1 MSKENGRLS
10 RNARKLKIV
19 YTRSVVNALGTGVI
33 SPFVGPYAVK
43 ELGASSSEMGWF
55 QSMSNISNNVM
66 QVFWGRLSDRFG
78 RRTPFIIFGGLV
90 VALLWLPMLFIKTAG
105 QLVVLIS
112 LQALLGSMAVP
123 AWTALI
129 GDLVPSQRL
138 GRINAAIN
146 FWASV
151 GSILA
156 TMASGAIMTAMG
168 GSVREQITVPIA
180 VAMACGLLSS
190 LVMFY
195 VKVEKT
201 SKSVGKELKKN
212 FMMDLLDVVK
222 IAEKSSDF
230 TKYCACSAVF
240 TFFMSIAWPLFA
252 ITQVKVLKASMLEIA
267 LLSVVQ
273 GVFTILFIG
282 WAGRLA
288 DTVGRKPLLIFVRFS
303 YVSVPLAYAFS
314 PNVYVLTAIGA
325 FWGAV
330 AAFEQASVTTYL
342 LDVSPETHRGS
353 FTAFYNLLIGTVTF
367 FGSLIG
373 GYLSDLAVGIYGLVL
388 GLQIVYMISAVGRFI
403 GAATY
408 FRLRETLRRRN
419 SKTFNLPLFS

>member
-1 MSKENGRLS
+1 MSERNGELS
-10 RNARKLKIV
+10 QNEGKLKIV
-19 YTRSVVNALGTGVI
+19 YVRSVANALGTGMI
-33 SPFVGPYAVK
+33 NPFVGPYAVK

-66 QVFWGRLSDRFG
+66 QVFWGRLSDMFE
-78 RRTPFIIFGGLV
+78 RRTPFIVFGGLIAAV
-90 VALLWLPMLFIKTAG
+90 LWLPILFVKTAS
-105 QLVVLIS
+105 QLIILIS

-129 GDLVPSQRL
+129 GDLVPSSRL

-146 FWASV
+146 LWASL
-151 GSILA
+151 GSLLA
-156 TMASGAIMTAMG
+156 TMASGAIMTAVG
-168 GSVREQITVPIA
+168 GSAREQIVIPVI
-180 VAMACGLLSS
+180 VATACGLLSS
-190 LVMFY
+190 LIMFY
-195 VKVEKT
+195 VKVEKA
-201 SKSVGKELKKN
+201 SEVGVKRLKKS
-212 FMMDLLDVVK
+212 FVKDLFDVVK
-222 IAEKSSDF
+222 VAEKSSDF
-230 TKYCACSAVF
+230 IKYCTCSAIF
-240 TFFMSIAWPLFA
+240 NFFMSIAWPLFA

-273 GVFTILFIG
+273 GIFTIIFIG

-288 DTVGRKPLLIFVRFS
+288 DTVGRKPLLILVRFG

-314 PNVYVLTAIGA
+314 PNIYVLTAIGA

-342 LDVSPETHRGS
+342 LDVSPEMHRGS

-373 GYLSDLAVGIYGLVL
+373 GYLSDLTIGAYGLVL
-388 GLQIVYMISAVGRFI
+388 GLQIVYIVSAVGRFI
-403 GAATY
+403 GATTY
-408 FRLRETLRRRN
+408 FRLRETLKSR
-419 SKTFNLPLFS
+419 KT

>member
-1 MSKENGRLS
+1 MSESDELS
-10 RNARKLKIV
+10 KNKRELKIV
-19 YTRSVVNALGTGVI
+19 YVRSVANSLGTGMMN
-33 SPFVGPYAVK
+33 PFVGPYAVK
-43 ELGASSSEMGWF
+43 ELGASSSEMGWL

-66 QVFWGRLSDRFG
+66 QVFWGRLSDRL
-78 RRTPFIIFGGLV
+78 RRRMPFIVFGGLI
-90 VALLWLPMLFIKTAG
+90 VALLWLPMLFIKTAS
-105 QLVVLIS
+105 QLIILIS

-129 GDLVPSQRL
+129 GDLVPSSRL
-138 GRINAAIN
+138 GRINATVN
-146 FWASV
+146 LWASV

-156 TMASGAIMTAMG
+156 TMASGAIMTAIG
-168 GSVREQITVPIA
+168 GSVREQIIIPII
-180 VAMACGLLSS
+180 VATACGLLSS
-190 LVMFY
+190 FVMFY
-195 VKVEKT
+195 VKENANKNGSKEVEK
-201 SKSVGKELKKN
+201 N
-212 FMMDLLDVVK
+212 FARDLFDVVK
-222 IAEKSSDF
+222 VAKGSPDF
-230 TKYCACSAVF
+230 IKYCTCSAVF
-240 TFFMSIAWPLFA
+240 NFFMSIAWPLFA
-252 ITQVKVLKASMLEIA
+252 ITQVKILKASMLEIA

-273 GVFTILFIG
+273 GIFTIFFIR

-314 PNVYVLTAIGA
+314 PNIYVLTAIGA

-342 LDVSPETHRGS
+342 LDVSPEMHRGS

-373 GYLSDLAVGIYGLVL
+373 GYLSDLTISVYGLVL
-388 GLQIVYMISAVGRFI
+388 GLQIVYIVSAVGRFI

-408 FRLRETLRRRN
+408 FRLKETL
-419 SKTFNLPLFS
+419 KG

>member
-1 MSKENGRLS
+1 MMEFQKKASNMSKENSELLKNGE
-10 RNARKLKIV
+10 LKIV
-19 YTRSVVNALGTGVI
+19 YVRSVANALGTGMI
-33 SPFVGPYAVK
+33 NPFVGPYAVK

-66 QVFWGRLSDRFG
+66 QVFWGRLSDRLG
-78 RRTPFIIFGGLV
+78 RRIPFIVLGGLI
-90 VALLWLPMLFIKTAG
+90 VALLWIPMLFVKSAT
-105 QLVVLIS
+105 QLVMLIS

-129 GDLVPSQRL
+129 GDLVPSSRL
-138 GRINAAIN
+138 GRVNATINL
-146 FWASV
+146 WASV

-156 TMASGAIMTAMG
+156 TMASGAIMTAVG
-168 GSVREQITVPIA
+168 GSVRNQIIIPIA
-180 VAMACGLLSS
+180 VATACGLLSS
-190 LVMFY
+190 VVMVY
-195 VKVEKT
+195 VKTEKT
-201 SKSVGKELKKN
+201 RKDSTKVKKA
-212 FMMDLLDVVK
+212 FIKDLYDVLK
-222 IAEKSSDF
+222 IAEKSPDF
-230 TKYCACSAVF
+230 VKYCACSAVF
-240 TFFMSIAWPLFA
+240 NFFMSIAWPLFA

-273 GVFTILFIG
+273 GIFTIIFIG

-288 DTVGRKPLLIFVRFS
+288 DSVGRKPLLIFVRFS

-314 PNVYVLTAIGA
+314 PNMYVLTVIGA

-342 LDVSPETHRGS
+342 LDVSPEMHRGS

-367 FGSLIG
+367 FGSLLG
-373 GYLSDLAVGIYGLVL
+373 GYLSDFTVGAYGLVL
-388 GLQIVYMISAVGRFI
+388 GLQIVYVISAVGRGI

-408 FRLRETLRRRN
+408 FRLRETLKIR
-419 SKTFNLPLFS
+419 KP

>member
-10 RNARKLKIV
+10 RNARRLKIV
-19 YTRSVVNALGTGVI
+19 YIRSVVNALGTGMI
-33 SPFVGPYAVK
+33 NPFVGPYAVK
-43 ELGASSSEMGWF
+43 ELSASSSEMGWF

-112 LQALLGSMAVP
+112 LQALLGSMAIP

-129 GDLVPSQRL
+129 GDLVPSTRL

-146 FWASV
+146 LWASV

-156 TMASGAIMTAMG
+156 TMFSGAIMTATG
-168 GSVREQITVPIA
+168 GSVREQIMIPIA
-180 VAMACGLLSS
+180 VSTACGLLSS

-195 VKVEKT
+195 VKVEKIG
-201 SKSVGKELKKN
+201 KSVGKEVKKD

-240 TFFMSIAWPLFA
+240 NFFMSIAWPLFA
-252 ITQVKVLKASMLEIA
+252 ITQVKVLRASMLEIA

-282 WAGRLA
+282 WAGKLA

-314 PNVYVLTAIGA
+314 PNVYVLTVIGA

-373 GYLSDLAVGIYGLVL
+373 GYLCDLAVGIYGLVL
-388 GLQIVYMISAVGRFI
+388 GLQIVYIISAVGRFT

-408 FRLRETLRRRN
+408 FRLRETLKRRN
-419 SKTFNLPLFS
+419 SKTVNFPLFS

>member
-1 MSKENGRLS
+1 MLERNGESSKNEGE
-10 RNARKLKIV
+10 LKIV
-19 YTRSVVNALGTGVI
+19 YVRSVANALGTGMI
-33 SPFVGPYAVK
+33 NPFVGPYAVK

-66 QVFWGRLSDRFG
+66 QVFWGRLSDRLG
-78 RRTPFIIFGGLV
+78 RRIPFIVFGGLI
-90 VALLWLPMLFIKTAG
+90 VALLWLPMLLIKTAS
-105 QLVVLIS
+105 QLVILIS
-112 LQALLGSMAVP
+112 LQALLGSMTVP

-129 GDLVPSQRL
+129 GDLVPSSRL
-138 GRINAAIN
+138 GRINATIN
-146 FWASV
+146 LWASV

-156 TMASGAIMTAMG
+156 TMASGVIMTAIG
-168 GSVREQITVPIA
+168 GSVREQIIIPIA
-180 VAMACGLLSS
+180 VATACGLLSS
-190 LVMFY
+190 LIMFY

-201 SKSVGKELKKN
+201 NKNSGKEVKKS
-212 FMMDLLDVVK
+212 FMMDLFDVVK
-222 IAEKSSDF
+222 VVEKSPDF
-230 TKYCACSAVF
+230 VKYCACSAVF

-273 GVFTILFIG
+273 GIFTIIFIG
-282 WAGRLA
+282 WAGSFA

-314 PNVYVLTAIGA
+314 PNIYVLTAIGA

-342 LDVSPETHRGS
+342 IDVSPEMHRGS

-373 GYLSDLAVGIYGLVL
+373 GYLSDLTVGVYGLVL
-388 GLQIVYMISAVGRFI
+388 GLQIVYIVSAVGRFL

-408 FRLRETLRRRN
+408 FKLRETLKSR
-419 SKTFNLPLFS
+419 KP

>member
-1 MSKENGRLS
+1 MSESDEPSKNKRE
-10 RNARKLKIV
+10 LKIV
-19 YTRSVVNALGTGVI
+19 YVRSVANALGTGMI
-33 SPFVGPYAVK
+33 NPFVGPYAVK
-43 ELGASSSEMGWF
+43 ELGASSSDMGWF

-66 QVFWGRLSDRFG
+66 QVFWGRLSDRLG
-78 RRTPFIIFGGLV
+78 RRTPFIFFGGLI
-90 VALLWLPMLFIKTAG
+90 VALLWLPMLFIKTAS
-105 QLVVLIS
+105 QLIILIS
-112 LQALLGSMAVP
+112 VQALLGSMAVP

-129 GDLVPSQRL
+129 GDLVPSSRL
-138 GRINAAIN
+138 GRINATVN
-146 FWASV
+146 LWASV

-156 TMASGAIMTAMG
+156 TMASGAIMTAIG
-168 GSVREQITVPIA
+168 GSVREQIIIPII
-180 VAMACGLLSS
+180 VATTCGLLSS
-190 LVMFY
+190 VVMFY
-195 VKVEKT
+195 VKEKANT
-201 SKSVGKELKKN
+201 NCDKKARKSFVK
-212 FMMDLLDVVK
+212 DLFDVVRV
-222 IAEKSSDF
+222 ARESQDF
-230 TKYCACSAVF
+230 IKYCTCSAVF

-273 GVFTILFIG
+273 GIFTIIFIR

-288 DTVGRKPLLIFVRFS
+288 DAAGRKPLLIFVRFS

-314 PNVYVLTAIGA
+314 PNIYVLTAIGA

-342 LDVSPETHRGS
+342 LDVSPEMHRGS

-373 GYLSDLAVGIYGLVL
+373 GYLSDLTVSVYGLVL
-388 GLQIVYMISAVGRFI
+388 GLQIVYIASAVGRFI

-408 FRLRETLRRRN
+408 FGLRETLKGRK
-419 SKTFNLPLFS
+419 S

>member
-1 MSKENGRLS
+1 MLERNDESSKNEGE
-10 RNARKLKIV
+10 LKIV
-19 YTRSVVNALGTGVI
+19 YVRSVANALGTGMI
-33 SPFVGPYAVK
+33 NPFVGPYAVK

-66 QVFWGRLSDRFG
+66 QVFWGRLSDRLG
-78 RRTPFIIFGGLV
+78 RRIPFIVFGGLV
-90 VALLWLPMLFIKTAG
+90 VALLWLPMLLIKTAS
-105 QLVVLIS
+105 QLVILIS
-112 LQALLGSMAVP
+112 LQALLGSMTVP

-129 GDLVPSQRL
+129 GDLVPSSRL
-138 GRINAAIN
+138 GRINATIN
-146 FWASV
+146 LWASV

-156 TMASGAIMTAMG
+156 TMASGVIMTAIG
-168 GSVREQITVPIA
+168 GSVREQIIIPIA
-180 VAMACGLLSS
+180 VATACGLLSS
-190 LVMFY
+190 LIMFY

-201 SKSVGKELKKN
+201 NKNSGKEVKKS
-212 FMMDLLDVVK
+212 FMMDLFDVVK
-222 IAEKSSDF
+222 VVEKSPDF
-230 TKYCACSAVF
+230 VKYCACSAVF

-273 GVFTILFIG
+273 GIFTIIFIG
-282 WAGRLA
+282 WAGSFA

-314 PNVYVLTAIGA
+314 PNIYVLTAIGA

-342 LDVSPETHRGS
+342 IDVSPEMHRGS

-373 GYLSDLAVGIYGLVL
+373 GYLSDLTVGVYGLVL
-388 GLQIVYMISAVGRFI
+388 GLQIVYIVSAVGRFL

-408 FRLRETLRRRN
+408 FKLRETLKSR
-419 SKTFNLPLFS
+419 KP

>member
-1 MSKENGRLS
+1 MSESDELS
-10 RNARKLKIV
+10 KNKRELKIV
-19 YTRSVVNALGTGVI
+19 YVRSVANSLGTGMMN
-33 SPFVGPYAVK
+33 PFVGPYAVK
-43 ELGASSSEMGWF
+43 ELGASSSEMGWL

-66 QVFWGRLSDRFG
+66 QVFWGRLSDRL
-78 RRTPFIIFGGLV
+78 RRRMPFIVFGGLI
-90 VALLWLPMLFIKTAG
+90 VALLWLPMLFIKTAS
-105 QLVVLIS
+105 QLIILIS

-129 GDLVPSQRL
+129 GDLVPSSRL
-138 GRINAAIN
+138 GRINATVN
-146 FWASV
+146 LWASV

-156 TMASGAIMTAMG
+156 TMASGAIMTAIG
-168 GSVREQITVPIA
+168 GSVREQIIIPII
-180 VAMACGLLSS
+180 VATACGLLSS
-190 LVMFY
+190 FVMFY
-195 VKVEKT
+195 VKENANKNGSKEVEK
-201 SKSVGKELKKN
+201 N
-212 FMMDLLDVVK
+212 FARDLFDVVK
-222 IAEKSSDF
+222 VAKESPDF
-230 TKYCACSAVF
+230 IKYCTCSAVF
-240 TFFMSIAWPLFA
+240 NFFMSIAWPLFA
-252 ITQVKVLKASMLEIA
+252 ITQVKILKASMLEIA

-273 GVFTILFIG
+273 GIFTIFFIR

-314 PNVYVLTAIGA
+314 PNIYVLTAIGA

-342 LDVSPETHRGS
+342 LDVSPEMHRGS

-373 GYLSDLAVGIYGLVL
+373 GYLSDLTISVYSLVL
-388 GLQIVYMISAVGRFI
+388 GLQIVYIVSAVGRFI

-408 FRLRETLRRRN
+408 FRLKETL
-419 SKTFNLPLFS
+419 KG

>member
-1 MSKENGRLS
+1 MLERNGESSKNEGE
-10 RNARKLKIV
+10 LKIV
-19 YTRSVVNALGTGVI
+19 YVRSVANALGTGMI
-33 SPFVGPYAVK
+33 NPFVGPYAVK

-66 QVFWGRLSDRFG
+66 QVFWGRLSDRLG
-78 RRTPFIIFGGLV
+78 RRIPFIVFGGLI
-90 VALLWLPMLFIKTAG
+90 VALLWLPMLLIKTAS
-105 QLVVLIS
+105 QLVILIS
-112 LQALLGSMAVP
+112 LQALLGSMTVP

-129 GDLVPSQRL
+129 GDLVPSSRL
-138 GRINAAIN
+138 GRINATIN
-146 FWASV
+146 LWASV

-156 TMASGAIMTAMG
+156 TMASGVIMTAIG
-168 GSVREQITVPIA
+168 GSVREQIIIPIA
-180 VAMACGLLSS
+180 VATACGLLSS
-190 LVMFY
+190 LIMFY

-201 SKSVGKELKKN
+201 NKNSGKEVKKS
-212 FMMDLLDVVK
+212 FMMDLFDVVK
-222 IAEKSSDF
+222 VVEKSPDF
-230 TKYCACSAVF
+230 VKYCACSAVF

-273 GVFTILFIG
+273 GIFTIIFIG
-282 WAGRLA
+282 WAGRFA

-314 PNVYVLTAIGA
+314 PNIYVLTAIGA

-342 LDVSPETHRGS
+342 IDVSPEMHRGS

-373 GYLSDLAVGIYGLVL
+373 GYLSDLTVGVYGLVL
-388 GLQIVYMISAVGRFI
+388 GLQIVYIVSAVGRFL

-408 FRLRETLRRRN
+408 FKLRETLKSR
-419 SKTFNLPLFS
+419 KP